1 MDNFNF
7 WKKIWN
13 KKGNEKTCDLK
24 HIDGFERDDI
34 DFKKIYNNISQIIK
48 LRKSD
53 KVLEVG
59 CGAGAL
65 GKFFIPNC
73 QYRGCDYS
81 ENMVNKHKELVGKNV
96 DVCEAGDL
104 PYDDNFFDK
113 VFAFSI
119 FQYFPNKEYAEE
131 SIAEMVRVSR
141 FSLFL
146 GDLAFDSIDKNH
158 FLIDKKYFNGWEL
171 SNGFHNKN
179 RFIIN

>member
-65 GKFFIPNC
+65 GKFFIPN
-73 QYRGCDYS
+73 
-81 ENMVNKHKELVGKNV
+81 
-96 DVCEAGDL
+96 
-104 PYDDNFFDK
+104 F
-113 VFAFSI
+113 
-119 FQYFPNKEYAEE
+119 
-131 SIAEMVRVSR
+131 
-141 FSLFL
+141 
-146 GDLAFDSIDKNH
+146 
-158 FLIDKKYFNGWEL
+158 
-171 SNGFHNKN
+171 
-179 RFIIN
+179 